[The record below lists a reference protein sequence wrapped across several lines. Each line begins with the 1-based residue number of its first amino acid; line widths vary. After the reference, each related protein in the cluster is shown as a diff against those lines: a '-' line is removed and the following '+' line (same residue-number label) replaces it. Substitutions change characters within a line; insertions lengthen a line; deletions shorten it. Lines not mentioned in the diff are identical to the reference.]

1 MSAPKDLADIVE
13 AVGITTTV
21 KLCFATFEFFPKD
34 FPGINGFSSWK
45 ALYEEWDREDED
57 PILVIGE
64 LANSANNLE
73 DLIYA
78 FEAYEEVEKEVMS
91 LSARLTKLS
100 PPPSLKE
107 LGKAY
112 SSSRSKQIKQILFQA
127 MCQHF

>member
-1 MSAPKDLADIVE
+1 MSERNNPEVTVA
-13 AVGITTTV
+13 AVGVATAV
-21 KLCFATFEFFPKD
+21 KLYFATHEYLPKD

-45 ALYEEWDREDED
+45 DLYLEWDKKDED
-57 PILVIGE
+57 FILVIGE
-64 LANSANNLE
+64 LANSATNLE

-78 FEAYEEVEKEVMS
+78 FEAYEEADREVTA

-112 SSSRSKQIKQILFQA
+112 SGAKGKQIKQILFQA
-127 MCQHF
+127 MCELV